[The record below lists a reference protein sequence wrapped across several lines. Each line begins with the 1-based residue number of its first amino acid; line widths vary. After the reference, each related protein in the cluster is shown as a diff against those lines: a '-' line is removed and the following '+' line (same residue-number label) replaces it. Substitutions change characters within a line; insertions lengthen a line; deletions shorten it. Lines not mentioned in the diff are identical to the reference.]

1 MNLQAE
7 SYQEVLYLIFLV
19 SATIITILTFLR
31 NYSVIP
37 VLGVLFC
44 LYLMIEI
51 PAKSWMV
58 FFIWMAVGLSIYIL
72 YGRRKSKLAGK

>member
-1 MNLQAE
+1 MPSDFCLC
-7 SYQEVLYLIFLV
+7 LV
-19 SATIITILTFLR
+19 AAIIVSITTFRR

-51 PAKSWMV
+51 PANSWKV
-58 FFIWMAVGLSIYIL
+58 FFEWMGVGLAIYL
-72 YGRRKSKLAGK
+72 VYGRRKSKLAGRPG